1 MSAQTN
7 QLIKIGVFYDGSYF
21 GIVSNYYMHHHE
33 KNARIS
39 ISGLHKFIRHKIA
52 REEGIDVRYCQ
63 VIDAHY
69 FRGRFSAQQSAEKG
83 GDTLYRER
91 VWDDILM
98 KENVT
103 THYLP
108 MNAVGEEKGIDVWL
122 ALESYELAIYK
133 KFNVVVLVAGDSDY
147 IPLVRKLNT
156 LGVRV
161 MVLGWSFS
169 YDDEGGQGGTR
180 ASQMLLSEAS
190 DPVDMV
196 EVIDGMDG
204 LDEDDADK
212 EALSDLFVRRRAHD
226 VAPVGGAQPAARP
239 AGEVDGWKVGTIVNL
254 GAGFGFIK
262 PEDGGENLFFHHSAI
277 TNADFDALFKG
288 MEVSYQEGQGQ
299 KGPAATKVRTDY

>member
-1 MSAQTN
+1 VSAN

-21 GIVSNYYMHHHE
+21 GIVSNYYMHHHP

-39 ISGLHKFIRHKIA
+39 ISGLHKFVRHKVA

-122 ALESYELAIYK
+122 ALEAFELSIYK
-133 KFNVVVLVAGDSDY
+133 QFNVVVLVAGDSDY

-156 LGVRV
+156 LGIRV
-161 MVLGWSFS
+161 MALGWSVA

-190 DPVDMV
+190 NPVLMAD
-196 EVIDGMDG
+196 VIDGMDALEG
-204 LDEDDADK
+204 EEK

-226 VAPVGGAQPAARP
+226 VAHAGGEAVAQP
-239 AGEVDGWKVGTIVNL
+239 AGEVDGWKVGSIVNL
-254 GAGFGFIK
+254 GQGFGFIK
-262 PEDGGENLFFHHSAI
+262 PGDGGENLFFHHSAI
-277 TNADFDALFKG
+277 TNADFDVLFKG
-288 MEVSYQEGQGQ
+288 MEVSYQEGTGQ
-299 KGPAATKVRTDY
+299 KGPAATKVRADY